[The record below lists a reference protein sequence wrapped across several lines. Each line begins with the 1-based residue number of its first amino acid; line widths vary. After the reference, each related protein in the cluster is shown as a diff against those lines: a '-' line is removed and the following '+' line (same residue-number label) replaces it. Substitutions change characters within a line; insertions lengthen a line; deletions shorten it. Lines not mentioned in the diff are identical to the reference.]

1 MAKQEFLQEL
11 RAALQGEVSQSAI
24 NEHLRYYDSYITE
37 EARKG
42 KSEEEVVSM
51 LGSPRLIAKTLI
63 DTSEQFGSYGGQEK
77 GYREESAQGRAGTS
91 GGFEGGYP
99 YQGRD
104 GRPMGRGTGVWY
116 RKLVLALAAVV
127 IVIALANVVA
137 FLLPLLVPII
147 LVVLIYTLIFGGR
160 R

>member
-51 LGSPRLIAKTLI
+51 LKPPPDRQDADRHVGAVRAVWRPGEGLS
-63 DTSEQFGSYGGQEK
+63 GGK
-77 GYREESAQGRAGTS
+77 RAGA
-91 GGFEGGYP
+91 
-99 YQGRD
+99 RWD
-104 GRPMGRGTGVWY
+104 V
-116 RKLVLALAAVV
+116 
-127 IVIALANVVA
+127 
-137 FLLPLLVPII
+137 
-147 LVVLIYTLIFGGR
+147 R
-160 R
+160 RL